1 MAKNTQL
8 FSINSV
14 KLRYWSQIYETFAA
28 RIQFKINKIRQSGS
42 SPIQVQS
49 NALNS
54 PMFFPKKWPHRLLLL
69 PKFKSDS
76 GSGSGFSQIF
86 DSGSGGKTQNPGG
99 IDSGIPDRSHLCY
112 LAEMNMDLDLDIN
125 WICSFFDGFGFHNF

>member
-14 KLRYWSQIYETFAA
+14 KLRYWSHIYETFAA

-54 PMFFPKKWPHRLLLL
+54 PMFFLKKWPHRLLLL

-86 DSGSGGKTQNPGG
+86 DSGSGEKSQNPGG

-112 LAEMNMDLDLDIN
+112 LAEMNMDLELDIN
-125 WICSFFDGFGFHNF
+125 PTDLQFFWWIWIS